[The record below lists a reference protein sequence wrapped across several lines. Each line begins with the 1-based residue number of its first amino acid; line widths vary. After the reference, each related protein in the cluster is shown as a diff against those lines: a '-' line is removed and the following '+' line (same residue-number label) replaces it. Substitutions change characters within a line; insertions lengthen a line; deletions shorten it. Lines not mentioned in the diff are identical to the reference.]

1 MPPRSP
7 SLSPPLPT
15 EEANQQR
22 LLSSPLPHDD
32 DGNRIPSPATAENA
46 LIPAKPSNLR
56 ANGAPPRTVPPPRVR
71 FDVVEPEDSAP
82 APENWLDE
90 EDYMTAGHYHPP
102 TSLEERASDIN
113 GDEEDESG
121 PGAPLLTSL
130 PAPSVLLAQALS
142 SSSSDDTHDRPRSSL
157 LGSFSNMANSIIGAG
172 IIGQPYALSQAG
184 LISGI
189 LLLCLLTLTVDW
201 TIRLIVLNAK
211 LSGANSFQSTVALC
225 FGRPGLVAISLAQW
239 AFAFGGMVA
248 FCVIVGDTIPHVLV
262 AVWPGLKEWPVL
274 WLLTERK
281 AVIVVFVCGV
291 SYPLALY
298 RDIALVYFPPLP
310 PHPPLSLPLLKS
322 PNRTRHPTN
331 APRSQLSKASTFALL
346 SMLLILMTILVRG
359 PSQPPSLRGPISEP
373 ILHLPGLFPAIGIIS
388 FAFVCHHNSL
398 LIYGSLRTPTLDRF
412 ATVTHAS
419 TLVSMLACLAMA
431 LAGYLSFG
439 SKTQGN
445 ILNNFPA
452 DDTMVNFA
460 RLAFALNMLAT
471 LPLEAFVCRDVM
483 TEFFFPR
490 QAYHPGRHIAFTS
503 LLVLSAVGVAM
514 LTCDLGIV
522 FELVG
527 ATSACAL
534 AYILPPA
541 CFLRLARKRRSGW
554 EGWAAAACV
563 GFGVVVMVG
572 SVGLSVAKVLRG
584 EGAGGA
590 ARSCGVG

>member
-1 MPPRSP
+1 
-7 SLSPPLPT
+7 
-15 EEANQQR
+15 
-22 LLSSPLPHDD
+22 
-32 DGNRIPSPATAENA
+32 
-46 LIPAKPSNLR
+46 
-56 ANGAPPRTVPPPRVR
+56 PRTVPPPRVR
-71 FDVVEPEDSAP
+71 FDVVEPDESSAAAAED
-82 APENWLDE
+82 WLDE
-90 EDYMTAGHYHPP
+90 EDYMTADRHQPP
-102 TSLEERASDIN
+102 TNLEERRADTN
-113 GDEEDESG
+113 VDEEDESG

-130 PAPSVLLAQALS
+130 PAPSVLVAQTLS
-142 SSSSDDTHDRPRSSL
+142 SSYSDDDTGNRPRSSL

-184 LISGI
+184 LVSGI

-211 LSGANSFQSTVALC
+211 MSGANSFQSTVAHC

-248 FCVIVGDTIPHVLV
+248 FCVIVGDTVPHVLM
-262 AVWPGLKEWPVL
+262 AVWPGLKAWPVL
-274 WLLTERK
+274 WLLTERR
-281 AVIVVFVCGV
+281 AVIVVFVCGI
-291 SYPLALY
+291 SYPLALH
-298 RDIALVYFPPLP
+298 RDIAL
-310 PHPPLSLPLLKS
+310 
-322 PNRTRHPTN
+322 
-331 APRSQLSKASTFALL
+331 LSKASTFALF
-346 SMLLILMTILVRG
+346 SMLLILLTILFRG
-359 PSQPPSLRGPISEP
+359 PSQPPSLRGPITEP
-373 ILHLPGLFPAIGIIS
+373 LLHLSGLFPAVGIIS

-412 ATVTHAS
+412 AIVTHAS

-445 ILNNFPA
+445 VLNNFPA

-490 QAYHPGRHIAFTS
+490 EAFHPGRHIVFTT
-503 LLVLSAVGVAM
+503 LLVLSAVGVAL
-514 LTCDLGIV
+514 LTCDLGVV

-541 CFLRLARKRRSGW
+541 CFLRLARTRRHGW
-554 EGWAAAACV
+554 EGWAAAACMV
-563 GFGVVVMVG
+563 FGVVVMVG
-572 SVGLSVAKVLRG
+572 SVGLSVRKMLRG
-584 EGAGGA
+584 EGGA
-590 ARSCGVG
+590 AGSCG